1 MSTAAYISRRV
12 VFPDEVRPAAVLVDK
27 KSGKITRIAEPDSF
41 GPVEELYNLGDQA
54 LLPGLIDPH
63 VHINEP
69 GRTHWEGFETATHA
83 AAAGGITTVVDMPL
97 NCLPPTTTVAGLEAK
112 RAAAAGKCM
121 VDWRPWGGSENGNL
135 ADLAPL
141 AAAGVPGFKCF
152 LVYPG
157 CEGLGLLNQTKLR
170 AAMPILAE
178 LGLPLLVH
186 AELPGPIEAAALS
199 HRSELI
205 ADSSRIK
212 PLLEHRTYAN
222 YLASRPDEA
231 ELAAIRLLIKLCRKY
246 RTPIHI
252 VHLATALGLPLIRA
266 AKAEGLPITVETC
279 PHYLYFAAE
288 DIPDGATQ
296 YKCAPPIRS
305 NENRALLLQAAA
317 EGTLDLIASD
327 HSPCP
332 PDMKGIESGDFSK
345 AWGGIASLS
354 LGASILATT
363 LNSPGAPSQSAPSI
377 EVGFDECLRHLARL
391 MSANPAKL
399 SGLANRKGRI
409 AEGFDA
415 DLTVFAPEESFTVTT
430 SDLHFRHAVS
440 PYLGERLTGRV
451 KQTILRGTRIYN
463 EGAFPSPP
471 IGREVIP

>member
-27 KSGKITRIAEPDSF
+27 ASGLITQIAEPDAF
-41 GPVEELYNLGDQA
+41 GPVAELYDLGELA

-69 GRTHWEGFETATHA
+69 GRTQWEGFETATRA

-112 RAAAAGKCM
+112 RAAAAGKCT
-121 VDWRPWGGSENGNL
+121 VDWRPWGGADNGNL
-135 ADLAPL
+135 DDLAPL

-186 AELPGPIEAAALS
+186 AELTGPIDSAAKSLAGKDF
-199 HRSELI
+199 RRYE
-205 ADSSRIK
+205 
-212 PLLEHRTYAN
+212 N

-231 ELAAIRLLIKLCRKY
+231 ELGAIRLLITLCRKF
-246 RTPIHI
+246 RVPIHI

-266 AKAEGLPITVETC
+266 AKSEGLPITVETC

-296 YKCAPPIRS
+296 YKCAPPIRGQD
-305 NENRALLLQAAA
+305 NRELLRQAAA
-317 EGTLDLIASD
+317 DGTLDLVTSD
-327 HSPCP
+327 HSPCAP
-332 PDMKGIESGDFSK
+332 EMKGLETGDFAK

-363 LNSPGAPSQSAPSI
+363 LTDPLA
-377 EVGFDECLRHLARL
+377 HLARL
-391 MSANPAKL
+391 MAANPAKL
-399 SGLANRKGRI
+399 AGLAHRKGRI

-415 DLTVFAPEESFTVTT
+415 DLTVFATEESFIVTPK
-430 SDLHFRHAVS
+430 DLHFRHPIS

-471 IGREVIP
+471 MGREVRA

>member
-1 MSTAAYISRRV
+1 MILSIPVSTVAYISRRV

-27 KSGKITRIAEPDSF
+27 MSGLIARIAEPDSF
-41 GPVEELYNLGDQA
+41 GPVAELYDLGDQA

-69 GRTHWEGFETATHA
+69 GRTHWEGFETGTRA

-97 NCLPPTTTVAGLEAK
+97 NCLPPTTNVAGLEAK
-112 RAAAAGKCM
+112 RAAASGKCM
-121 VDWRPWGGSENGNL
+121 VDWRPWGGAENGNL
-135 ADLAPL
+135 ADLPSL

-157 CEGLGLLNQTKLR
+157 CEGLGLLDEENLHN
-170 AAMPILAE
+170 AMPILAE

-186 AELPGPIEAAALS
+186 AELPGPIAAAAKSLAGKDF
-199 HRSELI
+199 RKYE
-205 ADSSRIK
+205 
-212 PLLEHRTYAN
+212 N

-231 ELAAIRLLIKLCRKY
+231 ELAAIRLLITLCRKFHA
-246 RTPIHI
+246 PIHI

-305 NENRALLLQAAA
+305 RTNNDLLLQAVAD
-317 EGTLDLIASD
+317 GTIDLIASD

-332 PDMKGIESGDFSK
+332 PEMKGLEAGDFAR

-363 LNSPGAPSQSAPSI
+363 LGAACLATDTW
-377 EVGFDECLRHLARL
+377 DEAAKLLTITRL
-391 MSANPAKL
+391 MATNPAKL
-399 SGLANRKGRI
+399 SGIASRKGRI

-415 DLTVFAPEESFTVTT
+415 DLTVFAPEESFLVTPN
-430 SDLHFRHAVS
+430 DLHFRHLVS

-451 KQTILRGTRIYN
+451 KQTILRGNRVYN
-463 EGAFPSPP
+463 DGAFPLSPF
-471 IGREVIP
+471 GREVRQ

>member
-12 VFPDEVRPAAVLVDK
+12 VFPDKVRPAAVLVDK
-27 KSGKITRIAEPDSF
+27 ASGLITRIAEPDAF
-41 GPVEELYNLGDQA
+41 GPVAELYDLGDHA

-69 GRTHWEGFETATHA
+69 GRTNWEGFETATRA

-112 RAAAAGKCM
+112 RTAAAGKCM
-121 VDWRPWGGSENGNL
+121 VDWRPWGGAENGNL

-186 AELPGPIEAAALS
+186 AELPGPIDSAAKSLTG
-199 HRSELI
+199 RDFRRYE
-205 ADSSRIK
+205 
-212 PLLEHRTYAN
+212 N

-231 ELAAIRLLIKLCRKY
+231 ELAAIRLLITLCRKF
-246 RTPIHI
+246 RAPIHI

-288 DIPDGATQ
+288 DIPDGGTQ

-305 NENRALLLQAAA
+305 HDNRELLRQAAA
-317 EGTLDLIASD
+317 DGNLDLIASD

-332 PDMKGIESGDFSK
+332 PEMKDLETGDFAK

-363 LNSPGAPSQSAPSI
+363 LNTLAAPSQSAPSI
-377 EVGFDECLRHLARL
+377 EVGSGESLRHLARL
-391 MSANPAKL
+391 MSTNPAKL
-399 SGLANRKGRI
+399 AGVANRKGRI

-415 DLTVFAPEESFTVTT
+415 DLTVFAPEESFIVTPN
-430 SDLHFRHAVS
+430 DLHFRHHIS

-451 KQTILRGTRIYN
+451 KQTILRGTRVYN
-463 EGAFPSPP
+463 DGAFPSPP
-471 IGREVIP
+471 IGREVRA

>member
-12 VFPDEVRPAAVLVDK
+12 VFPDGVRPAAILVDK
-27 KSGKITRIAEPDSF
+27 KSGLITGIAEADSF
-41 GPVEELYNLGDQA
+41 GPVAELYDLGEQA

-69 GRTHWEGFETATHA
+69 GRTHWEGFETATLA

-112 RAAAAGKCM
+112 RSSAAGKCM
-121 VDWRPWGGSENGNL
+121 VDWRPWGGAENGNL

-170 AAMPILAE
+170 AGMPILAE

-186 AELPGPIEAAALS
+186 AELPGPINAAAKS
-199 HRSELI
+199 
-205 ADSSRIK
+205 
-212 PLLEHRTYAN
+212 LEGKDFRKYQN

-231 ELAAIRLLIKLCRKY
+231 ELAAIRLLIKLCRKF
-246 RTPIHI
+246 RAPIHI

-266 AKAEGLPITVETC
+266 AKAEFLPITVETC

-305 NENRALLLQAAA
+305 HDNRELLREAALD
-317 EGTLDLIASD
+317 GTLDLIASD

-332 PDMKGIESGDFSK
+332 SQMKGLEAGDFAK

-354 LGASILATT
+354 LGASILA
-363 LNSPGAPSQSAPSI
+363 SI
-377 EVGFDECLRHLARL
+377 VPEPLPHLARL
-391 MSANPAKL
+391 MAENPAKL
-399 SGLANRKGRI
+399 AGLAARKGRI

-415 DLTVFAPEESFTVTT
+415 DLTVFAPEETFTVTPN
-430 SDLHFRHAVS
+430 DLHFRHHIS
-440 PYLGERLTGRV
+440 PYLGECLTGRV
-451 KQTILRGTRIYN
+451 KQTILRGTRIFN

-471 IGREVIP
+471 IGREVRA

>member
-12 VFPDEVRPAAVLVDK
+12 VFPDGVRPAAILVDK
-27 KSGKITRIAEPDSF
+27 KSGLITGIAEADSF
-41 GPVEELYNLGDQA
+41 GPVAELYDLGEQA

-69 GRTHWEGFETATHA
+69 GRTHWEGFETATLA

-112 RAAAAGKCM
+112 RSSAAGKCM
-121 VDWRPWGGSENGNL
+121 VDWRPWGGAENGNL

-186 AELPGPIEAAALS
+186 AELPGPINAAAKS
-199 HRSELI
+199 
-205 ADSSRIK
+205 
-212 PLLEHRTYAN
+212 LEGKDFRKYQN

-231 ELAAIRLLIKLCRKY
+231 ELAAIRLLIKLCRKF
-246 RTPIHI
+246 RAPIHI

-266 AKAEGLPITVETC
+266 AKAERLPITVETC

-305 NENRALLLQAAA
+305 HDNRELLREAALD
-317 EGTLDLIASD
+317 GTLDLIASD

-332 PDMKGIESGDFSK
+332 SQMKGLEAGDFAK

-354 LGASILATT
+354 LGASILA
-363 LNSPGAPSQSAPSI
+363 SI
-377 EVGFDECLRHLARL
+377 VPEPLPHLARL
-391 MSANPAKL
+391 MAENPAKL
-399 SGLANRKGRI
+399 AGIAARKGRI

-415 DLTVFAPEESFTVTT
+415 DLTVFAPEETFTVTPN
-430 SDLHFRHAVS
+430 DLHFRHHIS
-440 PYLGERLTGRV
+440 PYLGECLTGRV
-451 KQTILRGTRIYN
+451 KQTILRGTRIFN

-471 IGREVIP
+471 IGREVRA